1 MPAMQRAARGDAW
14 RELVLLLAVRDDVC
28 PACKYDLRG
37 QMHGPCP
44 ECGRLRQMPGLVSAT
59 VPTN

>member
-1 MPAMQRAARGDAW
+1 
-14 RELVLLLAVRDDVC
+14 VRDDVC